1 MDESSKL
8 RVSELDFSQIK
19 DNFKKYLQSQDY
31 FKDFDYEGSTINALL
46 DVLAYNTHYNSYYLN
61 MVANE
66 MFIDSAVLRSSL
78 ISLSKMIGYKP
89 RSRIGATANVN
100 VIFSTDDSPD
110 VLTIPRKTKFF
121 STLNGVNYTFVTE
134 NSYTTVNETGLN
146 VITIP
151 NVSIKEGEPLSYTF
165 TANTSDDSQRFI
177 LPNLGIDSQTIE
189 VQVQESITD
198 TRRSQYTLASDLFQI
213 GSTSNVFFVEETTD
227 FYHEIRFGDNVLG
240 RKPKTGNI
248 IIVNY
253 NICSGVLSN
262 DANSFFSIG
271 TVAGYDTVTI
281 TTNDRARGGSDEE
294 TLESI
299 RFNGPKNYSTQNRAV
314 TTEDY
319 RSIIQRDY
327 PGAES
332 VVVFGGEDAVPPV
345 FGKVFVGIRP
355 KSGLILSS
363 SVKERIKNNIL
374 KKYNVASITPEF
386 IDIDYLNIALSTSVK
401 YNSSLTNR
409 SIQTLRS
416 LVLNSILN
424 YSSTQIENFNKIFR
438 ISSLQRYIDN
448 TDSSILGND
457 TKIKLKK
464 QLTPTIGSSLDYFV
478 NFNNTL
484 YYPYAGFIGT
494 ISSSVFSILDEF
506 DTLRDNC
513 RIENNENVLVI
524 YNIVD
529 GQKIIRIADAGSI
542 DFLTGR
548 LELINFNPISI
559 TGSTLDIFAMPD
571 NNDLETRNEQILI
584 INSNDVTIEMKDI
597 STTITT
603 NAQ

>member
-1 MDESSKL
+1 MDESYKL
-8 RVSELDFSQIK
+8 RVSELDFTQIK
-19 DNFKKYLQSQDY
+19 NNFKKYLQSQDY

-46 DVLAYNTHYNSYYLN
+46 DVLAYNTHYNSFYLN

-66 MFIDSAVLRSSL
+66 MFLESAVLRSSL
-78 ISLSKMIGYKP
+78 ISLSKLIGYKP

-100 VIFSTDDSPD
+100 VIFSTDDSPN
-110 VLTIPRKTKFF
+110 VLTIPKKTKFF
-121 STLNGVNYTFVTE
+121 TSLNGVNYTFVTE
-134 NSYTTVNETGLN
+134 NSYTSINESGSNIITV
-146 VITIP
+146 P
-151 NVSIKEGEPLSYTF
+151 NVSLKEGEPLTYTF

-189 VQVQESITD
+189 VQIQESVTD

-213 GSTSNVFFVEETTD
+213 GSTSNVFFIEETTD

-248 IIVNY
+248 VIVNY
-253 NICSGVLSN
+253 NICSGVLAN

-271 TVAGYDTVTI
+271 SVSGYDTITI
-281 TTNDRARGGSDEE
+281 TTNDRSRGGSDEE
-294 TLESI
+294 SLESI
-299 RFNGPKNYSTQNRAV
+299 RFNAPKNYSTQNRAV

-327 PGAES
+327 PGADS
-332 VVVFGGEDAVPPV
+332 VVVFGGEDAVPPQ
-345 FGKVFVGIRP
+345 FGKVFVGLRP

-363 SVKERIKNNIL
+363 SVKERIKNDIL

-386 IDIDYLNIALSTSVK
+386 IDIDYMNIVLSTTVK
-401 YNSSLTNR
+401 FNSSLTSR
-409 SIQTLRS
+409 SIQTLRNLIS
-416 LVLNSILN
+416 NSISN
-424 YSSTQIENFNKIFR
+424 FSSTQIESFNKIFR
-438 ISSLQRYIDN
+438 ISTLQRYIDN

-464 QLTPTIGSSLDYFV
+464 ELFPTIGNSRDYYV

-484 YYPYAGFIGT
+484 YHPYAGFLGT
-494 ISSSVFSILDEF
+494 ISSSIFSILDEF
-506 DTLRDNC
+506 DTQRDNC

-524 YNIVD
+524 YNIVN
-529 GQKIIRIADAGSI
+529 GQKVIRIADAGSV

-548 LELINFNPISI
+548 LELVNFNPISI
-559 TGSTLDIFAMPD
+559 TGNNLSIFAMPD
-571 NNDLETRNEQILI
+571 NNDLETKNEQILL
-584 INSNDVTIEMKDI
+584 INSNDVTIEMDDV

>member
-1 MDESSKL
+1 MDESYKL
-8 RVSELDFSQIK
+8 RVSELDFTQIK
-19 DNFKKYLQSQDY
+19 NNFKKYLQSQDY

-46 DVLAYNTHYNSYYLN
+46 DVLAYNTHYNSFYLN

-66 MFIDSAVLRSSL
+66 MFLESAVLRSSL
-78 ISLSKMIGYKP
+78 ISLSKLIGYKP

-100 VIFSTDDSPD
+100 VIFSTDDSPN
-110 VLTIPRKTKFF
+110 VLTIPKKTKFF
-121 STLNGVNYTFVTE
+121 TSLNGVNYTFVTE
-134 NSYTTVNETGLN
+134 NSYTTINESGSN
-146 VITIP
+146 IITVP
-151 NVSIKEGEPLSYTF
+151 NVSLKEGEPLTYTF

-189 VQVQESITD
+189 VQIQESVTD
-198 TRRSQYTLASDLFQI
+198 TRRSLYTLASDLFQI
-213 GSTSNVFFVEETTD
+213 GSTSNVFFIEETTD

-248 IIVNY
+248 VIVNY
-253 NICSGVLSN
+253 NICSGVLAN

-271 TVAGYDTVTI
+271 SVSGYDTITI
-281 TTNDRARGGSDEE
+281 TTNDRSRGGSDEE
-294 TLESI
+294 SLESI
-299 RFNGPKNYSTQNRAV
+299 RFNAPKNYSTQNRAV

-332 VVVFGGEDAVPPV
+332 VVVFGGEDAFPPQ
-345 FGKVFVGIRP
+345 FGKVFVGLRP

-363 SVKERIKNNIL
+363 SVKERIKNDIL

-386 IDIDYLNIALSTSVK
+386 IDIDYMNIVLSTTVK
-401 YNSSLTNR
+401 FNSSLTSR
-409 SIQTLRS
+409 SIQTLRNLIS
-416 LVLNSILN
+416 NSISN
-424 YSSTQIENFNKIFR
+424 FSSTQIESFNKIFR
-438 ISSLQRYIDN
+438 ISTLQRYIDN

-464 QLTPTIGSSLDYFV
+464 ELFPTIGNSRDYYV

-484 YYPYAGFIGT
+484 YYPYAGFLGT
-494 ISSSVFSILDEF
+494 ISSSIFSILDEF
-506 DTLRDNC
+506 DTQRDNC

-524 YNIVD
+524 YNIVN
-529 GQKIIRIADAGSI
+529 GQKVIRIADAGSV

-548 LELINFNPISI
+548 LELVNFNPISI
-559 TGSTLDIFAMPD
+559 TGNNLSIFAMPD
-571 NNDLETRNEQILI
+571 NNDLETKNEQILL
-584 INSNDVTIEMKDI
+584 INSNDVTIEMDDV